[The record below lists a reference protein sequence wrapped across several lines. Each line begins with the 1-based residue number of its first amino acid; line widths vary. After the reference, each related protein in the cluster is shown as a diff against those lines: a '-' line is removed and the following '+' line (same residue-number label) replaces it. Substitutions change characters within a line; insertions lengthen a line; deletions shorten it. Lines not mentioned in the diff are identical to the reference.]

1 MQTTEDGS
9 LLLKPAL
16 HREIDFYQLI
26 AAASDDD
33 PLSKLRKWIPKFLGV
48 LKLEGK
54 LKDTNGNRN
63 GNEGDGNLEIVPVS
77 AGIAPEEKD
86 MLICFALSTCAGIL
100 ILSITVLSFGKSF
113 VWFRET
119 LYPRREAW
127 DRSLWRG
134 RVSRKESA
142 HDQESS

>member
-16 HREIDFYQLI
+16 RREIDFYQLI

-54 LKDTNGNRN
+54 LKDTDENG
-63 GNEGDGNLEIVPVS
+63 GDGNLEIVPVS
-77 AGIAPEEKD
+77 AAIAPEEKD
-86 MLICFALSTCAGIL
+86 MLICSALSTRDVIL
-100 ILSITVLSFGKSF
+100 ILSSTVLSSGKSF

-119 LYPRREAW
+119 LYPRCEAW
-127 DRSLWRG
+127 DRSL
-134 RVSRKESA
+134 
-142 HDQESS
+142 